1 MDQDSNPTGRL
12 LEPVAPNVYELQG
25 GQLQIRYT
33 TSALDGK
40 PHFVYQDANGTL
52 FFVGDQIHTVQ
63 TDIGTLV
70 TVTIQRAA
78 AADLRS
84 FTLVVPRVDLTGTDR
99 VPIATAGI
107 TTFHCRSAISSADD
121 AQRERYAVTDLRG
134 LASRVRF

>member
-1 MDQDSNPTGRL
+1 VDQDNATGRL
-12 LEPVAPNVYELQG
+12 PEPVAPPNVYELQG

-52 FFVGDQIHTVQ
+52 YFLGDQIHAAQ

-78 AADLRS
+78 AADLKS
-84 FTLVVPRVDLTGTDR
+84 FTLLVRRVDLAGTDR
-99 VPIATAGI
+99 ARIATAGI
-107 TTFHCRSAISSADD
+107 ITFHCGSAIRSADD
-121 AQRERYAVTDLRG
+121 AQRERYAVTDVRG